1 MQIFFSVLCHFY
13 PMEKISVVVCVIKRM
28 FVAIISNVRKLRSHE
43 GNKLREMKET
53 NRLLTEILET
63 LKQGE
68 NQ

>member
-1 MQIFFSVLCHFY
+1 
-13 PMEKISVVVCVIKRM
+13 MEKISVVVCVIKRM